1 MRGKVLQRISAE
13 SIRSDLRQAW
23 RQIYAAPAFA
33 ATVVLLLAAGI
44 AISVAIF
51 SIVRSVLLTP
61 LPFHDPARLVQIVSW
76 WPKTGD
82 ENGWTAPM
90 RDAIDWKSTV
100 PAFQDVAMY
109 RYDLRNLTGSGE
121 AESVYGLH
129 VTSNLLPMLGVR
141 PRLGTWFSADHDL
154 PGNAHVV
161 ILSDDLWRRRFAAD
175 GAIVGKTIH
184 LDNEPY
190 EVVGVMPKG
199 FNFPLKLGTT
209 AALPTDQMQFW
220 TPLAPDFAKLQ
231 HGTPNAGIIAK
242 LKPGVTLGEARAQL
256 ENACE
261 LLQRQYPATNR
272 DLSAQMFSL
281 RQQTVSQVDGPLLA
295 LLAAAGL
302 ILLLACTN
310 VAGLLLARGAARSGE
325 LAIRMA
331 LGGSGWQVARVP
343 ILEGLLLC
351 CCGCVLGVPL
361 AAASLRLLL
370 HLAPL
375 DVPRL
380 ANTSIDIGAVLFA
393 AGLASA
399 CGVLVGGM
407 NALQV
412 LGRSPREVLSKAGR
426 GNIERPGTRLRS
438 ALVVSQVAM
447 AVVLLSLAGLM
458 MRTLVNL
465 LSADTG
471 YRADHVFYSVTVRPP
486 SQSQRQQEFFSKVL
500 DRLRSTPQIELA
512 GISTGFPFV
521 GQYDGVKAKSVSSA
535 RNGSRAG
542 IEADF
547 NAVSS
552 GYLEAVGVRLF
563 QGRLIAETDTA
574 AAPKVAVIDETL
586 ARTLWPDQ
594 NAVGQVINIDDSSK
608 PVWRRVVGVLAP
620 MRNKSLDMAARPGV
634 FVPIGQSAGYVNF
647 IVVKT
652 SASTRQTERWIKEA
666 VASVD
671 ANQGVFFV
679 QSMPQLVGDTIAVR
693 KFLFTVLACFGGAA
707 LVLSAFG
714 IYGLISFLAACRIR
728 EVGIRMALGAT
739 RKNIVGLVVSKG
751 IRLMLIGAVAGVL
764 ASAMVARLL
773 AGTLFGVR
781 ALDAETLLL
790 AISILAAVGTI
801 AALIPAWRSAR
812 VEPMTALRTE

>member
-552 GYLEAVGVRLF
+552 GYLEAVGVRLV